1 MKVVTLIG
9 YARTSTDPT
18 IGLESQLGDLRAAG
32 CDKIFTE
39 EVSSASHQRPQLEA
53 AINWVRDGDVL
64 IATTA
69 DRLARSASHLLDI
82 MTRLRAKGSSVKF
95 LQSSELDTNSPE
107 AELLFTKLSAIAEFE
122 RQLSLERQREGV
134 AKAKAE
140 GRYVGRRPT
149 AILQKNEVFR
159 MWAEGKSAIDIQNA
173 LGLSKTS
180 VYRLLEEL
188 PVETKSP

>member
-1 MKVVTLIG
+1 MKVETLIG

-18 IGLESQLGDLRAAG
+18 IGMESQLCDLKAAG
-32 CDKIFTE
+32 CDKIFKE
-39 EVSSASHQRPQLEA
+39 EVPSASHQRPQLEA
-53 AINWVRDGDVL
+53 AIDWVRDGDVL

-69 DRLARSASHLLDI
+69 DRLARSATHLLDI

-95 LQSSELDTNSPE
+95 LHSSELDTNSPD
-107 AELLFTKLSAIAEFE
+107 AELLLTKLSAIAEFE

>member
-1 MKVVTLIG
+1 MKVATLIG

-18 IGLESQLGDLRAAG
+18 IGPESQLCDLKAAG
-32 CDKIFTE
+32 CDKIFQE

-53 AINWVRDGDVL
+53 AINWAREGDVL

-95 LQSSELDTNSPE
+95 LHSSELDTNSPE
-107 AELLFTKLSAIAEFE
+107 AGLLLTKLSAIAEFE